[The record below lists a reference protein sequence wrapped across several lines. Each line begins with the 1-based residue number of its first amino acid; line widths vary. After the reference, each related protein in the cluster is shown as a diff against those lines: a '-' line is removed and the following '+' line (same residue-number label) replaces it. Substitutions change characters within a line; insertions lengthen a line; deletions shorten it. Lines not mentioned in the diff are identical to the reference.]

1 MRAMH
6 TVIETTPF
14 LKPAEKNGMS
24 DAERQAVVD
33 FIAADPTAGDEIPH
47 TGGCR
52 KVRFAGKGKGKS
64 GGYRVITFYS
74 GADIP
79 VVLLTTYAK
88 NVRVNL
94 SADECATMKRLT
106 KVFVTTYK
114 ERRRQ

>member
-1 MRAMH
+1 MQ
-6 TVIETTPF
+6 TVIETIPF
-14 LKPAEKNGMS
+14 LRSAEKSGMS
-24 DAERQAVVD
+24 EAERQDVVD
-33 FIAADPTAGDEIPH
+33 FIAANPTAGDEIPG

-79 VVLLTTYAK
+79 IVLLTTYAK

-94 SADECATMKRLT
+94 SAGECATMKRLT
-106 KVFVTTYK
+106 KAFVTAYK
-114 ERRRQ
+114 ETKRRHS